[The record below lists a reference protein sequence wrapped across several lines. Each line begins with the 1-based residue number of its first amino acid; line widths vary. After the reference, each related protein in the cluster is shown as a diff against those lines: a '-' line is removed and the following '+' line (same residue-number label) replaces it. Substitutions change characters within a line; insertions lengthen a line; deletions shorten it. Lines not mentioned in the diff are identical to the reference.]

1 MKEATK
7 ETFAFFSQDQTEI
20 QVHKWGIKD
29 EKAKGIVQISHG
41 MAETATRYE
50 RFAQELNKEGY
61 IVYGNDH
68 RGHGKSAK
76 NIEALGY
83 LGDNRGFELL
93 IQDMATLTDRIK
105 KEYPNMPIYL
115 FSHSM
120 GSFAS
125 QKYIMDYKEK
135 IDGLILS
142 GSNGRQGFLL
152 KAGKLVANIEKMVKG
167 RKFKSKMLDSLV
179 FGSYNKP
186 FASDGTGFEWLSRDT
201 EEVEKYVKDPYCGTL
216 FPTSFYCDFIAVLED
231 IEDKRNF
238 GKIPKNIPILL
249 ISGEEDPVGGFGK
262 GVEELYNRYL
272 KCGVEQ
278 VELKLYEGARHE
290 LLNEINRDEVT
301 LDILKWLEKR
311 KKD

>member
-1 MKEATK
+1 MKEVVK

-20 QVHKWGIKD
+20 QVYKWGIKD
-29 EKAKGIVQISHG
+29 KNTKGIIQISHG
-41 MAETATRYE
+41 MAETASRYQ
-50 RFAQELNKEGY
+50 RFAQQLNEEGY
-61 IVYGNDH
+61 IVFANDH

-93 IQDMATLTDRIK
+93 IQDMATLTDLIK
-105 KEYPNMPIYL
+105 KEYPNIPIYL

-120 GSFAS
+120 GSFAA
-125 QKYIMDYKEK
+125 QKYIIDYKEK

-152 KAGKLVANIEKMVKG
+152 KAGKLVANIEKTMRG

-216 FPTSFYCDFIAVLED
+216 FPTSFYCDFIEVLED